1 MLFEEIV
8 FGPIHSRRLGVSLG
22 VNVLPTEKKYCSF
35 NCVYCECG
43 WNVIDTNVQ
52 VPLNK
57 REDIRKAL
65 EKKLSENQN
74 DLNKTINSI
83 TFSGNGEP
91 TIHPEILGI
100 VNDVME
106 LRDRYCPQAKISIL
120 SNSTNLVREDVFEA
134 LRKIDNPILKLDAG
148 TEKMYE
154 TINEPVNSNF
164 EQIKQKLISFGNKAI
179 IQTLL
184 LRGEHN
190 GKTIDNTSEEE
201 FSAWLDTIKKIRP
214 RMVMLYSIDRIT
226 PEKKLEKLLI
236 PELESYAQRVRALG
250 IETKTY

>member
-74 DLNKTINSI
+74 ELNKTINSI

-148 TEKMYE
+148 TEDMYE

-164 EQIKQKLISFGNKAI
+164 EQIKQKLISFGNKAV

>member
-65 EKKLSENQN
+65 GKKLSENQN
-74 DLNKTINSI
+74 ELNKTINSI

-148 TEKMYE
+148 TEEMYE

-164 EQIKQKLISFGNKAI
+164 EQIKQKLISFGNKAV

-190 GKTIDNTSEEE
+190 GKIIDNTSEEE

>member
-164 EQIKQKLISFGNKAI
+164 EQIKQKLISFGNKSI

>member
-65 EKKLSENQN
+65 GKKLSENQN
-74 DLNKTINSI
+74 ELNKTINSI

-148 TEKMYE
+148 TEDMYE

-164 EQIKQKLISFGNKAI
+164 EQIKQKLISFGNKAV

-190 GKTIDNTSEEE
+190 GKIIDNTSEEE

>member
-43 WNVIDTNVQ
+43 WNVIDTNIQ
-52 VPLNK
+52 VPLNR

-106 LRDRYCPQAKISIL
+106 LRDKYCPQAKISIL

-190 GKTIDNTSEEE
+190 GKIIDNTCEEE
-201 FSAWLDTIKKIRP
+201 FSAWLDTVRKIRP

>member
-65 EKKLSENQN
+65 GKKLSENQN
-74 DLNKTINSI
+74 ELNKTINSI

-164 EQIKQKLISFGNKAI
+164 EQIKQKLISFGNKAV

-190 GKTIDNTSEEE
+190 GKIIDNTSEEE

>member
-1 MLFEEIV
+1 MAKVKSKWVCQQCGYETAGYLGKCPECGSWGSFTEEI
-8 FGPIHSRRLGVSLG
+8 S
-22 VNVLPTEKKYCSF
+22 
-35 NCVYCECG
+35 
-43 WNVIDTNVQ
+43 TN
-52 VPLNK
+52 NK
-57 REDIRKAL
+57 P
-65 EKKLSENQN
+65 QN
-74 DLNKTINSI
+74 IS
-83 TFSGNGEP
+83 P
-91 TIHPEILGI
+91 QGI

-190 GKTIDNTSEEE
+190 GKIIDNTCEEE
-201 FSAWLDTIKKIRP
+201 FSAWLDTVRKIRP

>member
-65 EKKLSENQN
+65 GKKLSENQN
-74 DLNKTINSI
+74 ELNKTINSI

-148 TEKMYE
+148 TEEMYE